1 MELITE
7 TSLAH
12 GENWTNKARFVNNSN
27 VFGSGANGL
36 CGKLFA
42 WKILP
47 GMHTYI
53 YETKIKSTKYNHNF
67 ETNLFNLSN
76 WKSVCLMSNL
86 KIFLQSQL
94 WFSLS
99 LCQYK
104 YEGRAPTQ
112 YFVSDKANVI
122 VN

>member
-47 GMHTYI
+47 GMHIY
-53 YETKIKSTKYNHNF
+53 YETKIKSTKSNHNF
-67 ETNLFNLSN
+67 ETDLFNLSKC
-76 WKSVCLMSNL
+76 KSVCLMSNL

-94 WFSLS
+94 
-99 LCQYK
+99 
-104 YEGRAPTQ
+104 
-112 YFVSDKANVI
+112 
-122 VN
+122 

>member
-12 GENWTNKARFVNNSN
+12 GENGTNKARFVNNSN

-47 GMHTYI
+47 HM
-53 YETKIKSTKYNHNF
+53 YETKIKSTKSNHNF
-67 ETNLFNLSN
+67 ETDLFNLSKC
-76 WKSVCLMSNL
+76 KSVCLMSNL

-94 WFSLS
+94 
-99 LCQYK
+99 
-104 YEGRAPTQ
+104 
-112 YFVSDKANVI
+112 
-122 VN
+122 